1 MNSYTHSLTSGT
13 VFTSNSVQNY
23 KVCAVNGVGEGACST
38 LAVTADQVPIR
49 MNAPTQ
55 VAVNPNSI
63 EI

>member
-1 MNSYTHSLTSGT
+1 
-13 VFTSNSVQNY
+13 
-23 KVCAVNGVGEGACST
+23 VNGVGEGACGT